1 MMKPKTVQS
10 TSVVMSHMMLPPDAN
25 PAGIV
30 HGGVVMKHIDDA
42 AGVVAV
48 RHSAGPAVTAS
59 IDRLDFH
66 HPAFIGNLLTVKAAI
81 NLTGRTS
88 MEIGARVETEDPVT
102 GVINHTASAYLT
114 FVALD
119 ENNRPREIPGIIP
132 ETNAEKRRNCEAVE
146 RRKNR
151 LAKRTRKKACR

>member
-1 MMKPKTVQS
+1 MEPKTVES
-10 TSVVMSHMMLPPDAN
+10 TSVIMSHMMLPPDAN
-25 PAGIV
+25 PVGIV

-48 RHSAGPAVTAS
+48 RQSGGNAVTAS

-66 HPAFIGNLLTVKAAI
+66 HPAFIGNLLTVKASI
-81 NLTGRTS
+81 NLTGGTS

-102 GVINHTASAYLT
+102 GTVKHTASAYLT

-119 ENNRPREIPGIIP
+119 ENNRPRKIPGIIP
-132 ETNAEKRRNCEAVE
+132 MTEEEKRRNCEAID
-146 RRKNR
+146 RRKAR
-151 LAKRTRKKACR
+151 LAERALKKACR

>member
-1 MMKPKTVQS
+1 MEPKTVDA
-10 TSVVMSHMMLPPDAN
+10 TSVIMSHMMLPPDAN
-25 PAGIV
+25 SVGIV

-48 RHSAGPAVTAS
+48 RHSGGPAVTAS

-81 NLTGRTS
+81 NLTGETS

-102 GVINHTASAYLT
+102 GVVKHTASAYLT

-119 ENNRPREIPGIIP
+119 ENNRPRKIPGITP
-132 ETNAEKRRNCEAVE
+132 VSAEEKRRHCEAIE
-146 RRKNR
+146 RRKDR
-151 LAKRTRKKACR
+151 LAKRTQKKSCR